1 MKSQPALRAGALEDA
16 QAVPLLVFV
25 VLQLEEQEEQQEGR
39 LVLLAQALVC

>member
-1 MKSQPALRAGALEDA
+1 MKSQLALRAGALEDA

-25 VLQLEEQEEQQEGR
+25 VLQLEEQEGR